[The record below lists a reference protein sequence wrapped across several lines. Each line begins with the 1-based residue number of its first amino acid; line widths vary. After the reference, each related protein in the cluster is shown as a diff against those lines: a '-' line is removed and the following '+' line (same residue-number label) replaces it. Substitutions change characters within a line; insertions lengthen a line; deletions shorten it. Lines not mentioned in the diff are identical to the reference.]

1 MNISSRNAFRPC
13 TSCQLCSVICPKQA
27 ITIKLDEEGFYRP
40 YIDNNL
46 CVDCGLCVMSCYKF
60 DENIKETNEEDLENV
75 NHYAASTN
83 HGLIAKATTSG
94 GIADILATH
103 LSKAGYNVIGVKFD
117 CNDNCAKHFVASSEQ
132 ETKLFRGSKYIQS
145 YAVSALRVLVEK
157 CRNNKFAIFGLP
169 CQIYSI
175 SKYLDT
181 IDRRN
186 DCILIDLY
194 CHGCPSML
202 VWKKVSE
209 KVRKKLKVQN
219 FDEVIFRSKKK
230 GWGKFVLEI
239 RAQGKIYL
247 SSPLHNEFYDLFFS
261 NQVLNESC
269 IDCKLRS
276 TLAYTDIRLGDYW
289 GPIYKK
295 NKLGVSAVTLVTDN
309 GQSLFNEI
317 SSEINSSVK
326 PITSFLPYQS
336 WGHKYDCNEEL
347 RNTIFDVLKNKNTNI
362 KDAVSIIN
370 KRQPVKKR
378 IKVLIKQLLF
388 LFNINY

>member
-1 MNISSRNAFRPC
+1 MNINSSNAIRPC
-13 TSCQLCSVICPKQA
+13 TSCQMCGAVCPKNA
-27 ITIKLDEEGFYRP
+27 ISIKLDEEGFYRP
-40 YIDNNL
+40 SVNASL
-46 CVDCGLCVMSCYKF
+46 CIDCGLCVSYCYKF
-60 DENIKETNEEDLENV
+60 DENIEKTNQDELN
-75 NHYAASTN
+75 NFIHYAAYANQISIT
-83 HGLIAKATTSG
+83 KETTSG
-94 GIADILATH
+94 GIADILAKH
-103 LSKAGYNVIGVKFD
+103 LIKSGFKVIGVEFD
-117 CNDNCAKHFVASSEQ
+117 CKTNSAQHKVANNIE
-132 ETKLFRGSKYIQS
+132 ETHAFRGSKYIQS
-145 YAVSALRVLVEK
+145 YAVSAFRFLVKQCKKE
-157 CRNNKFAIFGLP
+157 KFAVFGLP
-169 CQIYSI
+169 CQIYSLA
-175 SKYLDT
+175 KYLEKNN
-181 IDRRN
+181 RRKN
-186 DCILIDLY
+186 CVLIDLY

-202 VWKKVSE
+202 VWEKVSDN
-209 KVRKKLKVQN
+209 VRKKMNVSHFDKV
-219 FDEVIFRSKKK
+219 VFRSKKK

-239 RAQGKIYL
+239 KAKRKSYL
-247 SSPLHNEFYDLFFS
+247 STPLHNEFYDLFFS